1 MVESVC
7 PPFFAATGADESHSQ
22 VFPLY
27 ADVERLPSKNST
39 LARIRQKRT
48 EIRNSVGVEVV

>member
-1 MVESVC
+1 MQTDVIVSNEKN
-7 PPFFAATGADESHSQ
+7 SQ

-27 ADVERLPSKNST
+27 SDVEWLPSKNST

-48 EIRNSVGVEVV
+48 EYNEMNADIIDGSD